1 MVSWKQKAPVVRSA
15 FDKFDM
21 EPLKEPVTVRLRF
34 RKTGDLQYISHLD
47 LQRVMSRVLIRSGV
61 PIWFTQGFNPHPKM
75 VFGMPLSVGAQS
87 ECEYLDVK
95 IDRKISLSE
104 ILERLNAEVTREMH
118 FKAAYYPSSKLSDIA
133 LVKYVIEIS
142 EPRIDS
148 ALAEETVKLLTAS
161 PLIMMKRTKSGE
173 KEVDVT
179 SFIKNVSVSAEKA
192 LKVTV
197 TLAGGEGSLNPEM
210 LVTAMREKLGVLKNY
225 PEVGTYTIMRTNV
238 YFADGR
244 EFE

>member
-95 IDRKISLSE
+95 IDRKISLTE
-104 ILERLNAEVTREMH
+104 IVERLNAEVTREMH

-142 EPRIDS
+142 EPKIDKV
-148 ALAEETVKLLTAS
+148 LAEVQHGKHPYRHHHLLWQPRCHQLARYRHLDAPPWLRILSCGQPPWMECRPPHRQRNTRQ
-161 PLIMMKRTKSGE
+161 PLSQC
-173 KEVDVT
+173 
-179 SFIKNVSVSAEKA
+179 
-192 LKVTV
+192 
-197 TLAGGEGSLNPEM
+197 P
-210 LVTAMREKLGVLKNY
+210 
-225 PEVGTYTIMRTNV
+225 PQQP
-238 YFADGR
+238 
-244 EFE
+244 

>member
-21 EPLKEPVTVRLRF
+21 EPLKETVTVRLRF

-104 ILERLNAEVTREMH
+104 ILERLNAEVPREMH

-179 SFIKNVSVSAEKA
+179 SFIKSVSVSAEKT

>member
-61 PIWFTQGFNPHPKM
+61 PIWFTQCFNPHPKM

-95 IDRKISLSE
+95 IDRKISLQE

-173 KEVDVT
+173 KEVDIT
-179 SFIKNVSVSAEKA
+179 SFIKNVSASAEKT

-225 PEVGTYTIMRTNV
+225 PESGTYTIMRTNV